1 MIYRTN
7 LFGFYRASPKKKPN
21 INPKQI
27 PKLRPNPKVF
37 SKNKKKKTNQNPIRI
52 HVRLNHQMVKLK
64 SKIRNP
70 KEKNLTKD
78 NPLRLRLKPHH
89 QAHRRDVATT
99 PPLETRAT
107 ELGSGIR
114 DWRSEIGPIGS
125 EHATPTERE
134 SLVYATLIGSELAM
148 PQGILLHFTSLSFSL
163 LIFGFCC
170 GLWSVV

>member
-1 MIYRTN
+1 M
-7 LFGFYRASPKKKPN
+7 LFRS
-21 INPKQI
+21 
-27 PKLRPNPKVF
+27 
-37 SKNKKKKTNQNPIRI
+37 
-52 HVRLNHQMVKLK
+52 

-107 ELGSGIR
+107 ELGSGIKDR
-114 DWRSEIGPIGS
+114 RLEISLIGS
-125 EHATPTERE
+125 ELATPTERE
-134 SLVYATLIGSELAM
+134 SSMYATPIGSELAM
-148 PQGILLHFTSLSFSL
+148 PQGILLHFTSLAFSL

-170 GLWSVV
+170 GLWSETERERERALFLFEVILSLLSLYKL